1 MTVTSLEDIQT
12 PFSENKG
19 FIGLDLNSPERKI
32 HSGSVSNIIG
42 NENQTNFE
50 TKSSNFSAK
59 VT

>member
-1 MTVTSLEDIQT
+1 MTVTTLGDIRT

-19 FIGLDLNSPERKI
+19 FIGLDLDSPDSKI
-32 HSGSVSNIIG
+32 NSGSGSNIIG
-42 NENQTNFE
+42 NDNQTNFE